1 MALLRA
7 IELSLS
13 PVKYPDVSQVTP
25 ETEVCIVGGGVMG
38 LAAAHKLAKVPNLRI
53 MIIDRFGI
61 GNRFCASNDFNR
73 MFCFANGRRK
83 RDTSPLNCD

>member
-1 MALLRA
+1 
-7 IELSLS
+7 
-13 PVKYPDVSQVTP
+13 
-25 ETEVCIVGGGVMG
+25 MG
-38 LAAAHKLAKVPNLRI
+38 LAAAHQLAKVPNLRI

-83 RDTSPLNCD
+83 RDTSPLKCD